1 MAKRHRMSGGWE
13 GGKSRSRSQGWWL
26 QGHPSASLSPPRQGN
41 NHQELSKKITTE
53 WERQFMFSLF
63 PWKEM
68 FCSVWKNRKIW
79 ERASK
84 HCSLGHLSQKRRF
97 WFIISFWG
105 GNQAPRVITFQ
116 KWCKGRVWG
125 WEEGTT
131 TCQQQHLTSSSSL
144 APEQEQTKD
153 FLTEGLLLSLVWAWH
168 RHQQHSHLL
177 PGRTTAMTTPKQN
190 LKLLSALEGGPG
202 WNKTCK

>member
-125 WEEGTT
+125 WEEGLAP
-131 TCQQQHLTSSSSL
+131 QHVSSSTSPP
-144 APEQEQTKD
+144 APAWPQSRSKPDRRFIAEP
-153 FLTEGLLLSLVWAWH
+153 GLSLTQASAAQPPPAW
-168 RHQQHSHLL
+168 QDNSNDN
-177 PGRTTAMTTPKQN
+177 T
-190 LKLLSALEGGPG
+190 
-202 WNKTCK
+202 